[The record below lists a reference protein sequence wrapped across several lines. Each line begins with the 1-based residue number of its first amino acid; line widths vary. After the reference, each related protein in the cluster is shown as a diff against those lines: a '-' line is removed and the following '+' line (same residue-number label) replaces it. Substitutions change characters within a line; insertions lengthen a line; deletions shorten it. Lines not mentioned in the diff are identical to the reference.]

1 MKEGLI
7 MNYNKEL
14 FKEVFTALYQH
25 FDEYSVHPSEI
36 TDIHKQLAQEYC
48 QNALIYCYNTK
59 NESEKNPIRNIIATG
74 LLVNYL
80 WNEFAGDDIDKYMQI
95 SAITDNYEISA
106 EEIMTEI
113 HLKDKPDKIQEFY
126 KLIDEITNF
135 IEFLTHQKGITIGD
149 DGVLK
154 DTLTVYYAVF
164 LFCTVMDVWMD
175 I

>member
-1 MKEGLI
+1 

-48 QNALIYCYNTK
+48 QNALIYCYNTN
-59 NESEKNPIRNIIATG
+59 NEAEKNPIRKIVETG

-95 SAITDNYEISA
+95 SAITDCYEISA
-106 EEIMTEI
+106 EEIMVEI
-113 HLKDKPDKIQEFY
+113 HLKDQSEKIQEYY
-126 KLIDEITNF
+126 KLIDEITDF
-135 IEFLTHQKGITIGD
+135 TEFLTHQKGIFISENEII
-149 DGVLK
+149 LK
-154 DTLTVYYAVF
+154 QTLTFYFSIF
-164 LFCTVMDVWMD
+164 LFCCVLSTDMH
-175 I
+175 

>member
-14 FKEVFTALYQH
+14 FKDIFTSLYQH
-25 FDEYSVHPSEI
+25 FDEYSVHPSKI
-36 TDIHKQLAQEYC
+36 TDIHKQLAQEYS
-48 QNALIYCYNTK
+48 QNALIFCYNTK
-59 NESEKNPIRNIIATG
+59 NESEKNPIKKIVSTG

-80 WNEFAGDDIDKYMQI
+80 WNEFEGDEIDKYMQI

-135 IEFLTHQKGITIGD
+135 IEFLTHQKGLVIGE
-149 DGVLK
+149 DGILK
-154 DTLTVYYAVF
+154 TTLTVYCALF
-164 LFCTVMDVWMD
+164 LFCCVLSTDMH
-175 I
+175 

>member
-1 MKEGLI
+1 

-25 FDEYSVHPSEI
+25 FDEYSVHPSKI
-36 TDIHKQLAQEYC
+36 TGIHKQLAQEYS
-48 QNALIYCYNTK
+48 QNALIFCYNTK
-59 NESEKNPIRNIIATG
+59 NEYEKNPIKKIVSTG

-80 WNEFAGDDIDKYMQI
+80 WNEFEGDEIDKYMQI

-113 HLKDKPDKIQEFY
+113 HLKDKPDKIQEFC

-135 IEFLTHQKGITIGD
+135 IEFLTHQKGLVIGE

>member
-14 FKEVFTALYQH
+14 FKEFFTALYQH
-25 FDEYSVHPSEI
+25 FVEYCVRPSEI
-36 TDIHKQLAQEYC
+36 TDIHEMLANEYS

-59 NESEKNPIRNIIATG
+59 NEYEKSPIKKIVSTG

-80 WNEFAGDDIDKYMQI
+80 WNEFEGDEIDKYMQI

-135 IEFLTHQKGITIGD
+135 IEFLTHQKGLVIGE
-149 DGVLK
+149 DGILK
-154 DTLTVYYAVF
+154 TTLTVYCALF
-164 LFCTVMDVWMD
+164 LFCCVLSTDMH
-175 I
+175 